1 MNTKSKLTIIYYL
14 IFLSIFLVIWFIV
27 DYTFQD
33 LDKPYIG
40 MISAGF
46 AGLLS
51 PRLKTFDSQAGQ
63 KLQFKWIFL
72 KKSIWFYN

>member
-1 MNTKSKLTIIYYL
+1 MNTKTNLIIHYL
-14 IFLSIFLVIWFIV
+14 IFLSIFLLIWFIIN
-27 DYTFQD
+27 YAFQN
-33 LDKPYIG
+33 LDNPYIG

-51 PRLKTFDSQAGQ
+51 PHLKTFDTQADQ

-72 KKSIWFYN
+72 KNDLAL